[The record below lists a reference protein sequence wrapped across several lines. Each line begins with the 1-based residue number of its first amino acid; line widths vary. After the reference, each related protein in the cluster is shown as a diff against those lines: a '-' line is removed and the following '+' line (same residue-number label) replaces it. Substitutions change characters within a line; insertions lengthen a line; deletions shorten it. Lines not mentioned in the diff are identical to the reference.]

1 MIKYIAIGLML
12 FINTMVNA
20 QSEKNSNSEKLSLVQ
35 AIDYALKNNADL
47 VKANIDVDISKET
60 VKQTVAIGLPQ
71 ISTSAAY
78 QHYLTVPGQWIKNFA
93 YQPGSPEYIF
103 LQFQQKVNST
113 ANISVNQL
121 LFDGSYLVGLKAT
134 KEFLNMSKFVKN
146 QTESQLISNVTKS
159 YLAVVS
165 TELNIE
171 LLESNIE
178 TVKKSL
184 HDVTAMYEEGFTED
198 LDVKRLKLSLSNLE
212 VEKQKLDNAVLF
224 LKNSLKV
231 QIGMPVSRKIE
242 LTDKIE
248 TVDEKITLMEADNME
263 KFDASMRPEYSILDQ
278 AIRLGKLDKQRYQT
292 GFLPRLVGFYQ
303 HQEMTMRPEFNF
315 FESNLTPNNNWV
327 PSDVVGLQIQW
338 TLFDGLSTASKIREV
353 QYKIDQAQIDLDN
366 FKNAASMQYN
376 NAIQTYKVRV
386 EQAKI
391 QKSNLNLANEIHE
404 KTLLKLKEGVGSTL
418 EISQA
423 ESELKAAQIN
433 YINALYDLVIAKID
447 YYNSIGKKIK

>member
-35 AIDYALKNNADL
+35 AIDYALKNNAEL

-146 QTESQLISNVTKS
+146 QTEAQLISNVTKS

>member
-47 VKANIDVDISKET
+47 VKANIDVNISKET

-103 LQFQQKVNST
+103 LQFQQKINST

-134 KEFLNMSKFVKN
+134 KEFLNMSKFVKS

-231 QIGMPVSRKIE
+231 QVGMPVSRKIE

-248 TVDEKITLMEADNME
+248 TVDEKITMMEADNME

-366 FKNAASMQYN
+366 FKNAASMQYH

-423 ESELKAAQIN
+423 ETELKAAQIN

>member
-146 QTESQLISNVTKS
+146 QTEAQLISNVTKS

-248 TVDEKITLMEADNME
+248 TVDEKITMMEADNME

-423 ESELKAAQIN
+423 ETELKAAQIN